1 MTGLH
6 SRAALR
12 TLIERNVFVCWQRVE
27 SVKSVGIYGLQIQIC
42 DEPSMIEK
50 LLINL
55 NRLSI
60 KFRFFRFL
68 PLLLLCIFLFVTY
81 QLWNSALREADEVLQ
96 DDFNAQVQEVKNKIE
111 IRMQNYEHLLRGVQG
126 LFAASAKVERGEFHS
141 YANEIGLDV
150 NYPGMQSLGFT
161 LLIAKQDKLKHI
173 ASIQKKGYRH
183 YSIRPEGH
191 RDIYTSV
198 LYIEPMVGRNLQA
211 LGIDSYADP
220 VRRLPMEQARDTG
233 KSVISGKLKLVQETD
248 EQVQS
253 GFMMWVPIYKNGAAH
268 NTLPE
273 RRANLVG
280 WVTASFRMEDLMA
293 SILIENSNLDLEIY
307 DGLEMRDQTLMHDAD
322 KIRRDQGANKTRFR
336 NISSFNIA
344 GHDWTL
350 LFSSVKTFD
359 VRLSN
364 QKPNLIAGL
373 GVTVSLLLSLLTWI
387 LVRSRIHALLAAE
400 SLRNELSERKK
411 IEAGARLAA
420 TVFDSVDTAVLV
432 TDKDARIIKVNPA
445 FTEITGYTAEEA
457 IGKSPNILSSGSH
470 SKAFFKEMWASLNT
484 TGSWQGEISN
494 RRKNGE
500 YYIEWLSINA
510 VRDTEGNVNNYVSL
524 FTDIS
529 ERKAAEN
536 HLHNLAHY
544 DALTGLPNRILL
556 ADRLQQA
563 IVAARREK
571 SLMALMFI
579 DLDKFKPVN
588 DTHGHNI
595 GDLLLKE
602 VSRRIQECL
611 RESDS
616 AARVGGDEFVVLL
629 PNVEEQADAVAVGE
643 KIRHALNQ
651 PFMISDKH
659 LEISSSIGVVVYPE
673 HGSDEKAL
681 LKHADIA
688 MYYAKEAGRNNVKL
702 YNPLMKTEK

>member
-1 MTGLH
+1 
-6 SRAALR
+6 
-12 TLIERNVFVCWQRVE
+12 
-27 SVKSVGIYGLQIQIC
+27 
-42 DEPSMIEK
+42 MIEK
-50 LLINL
+50 FLITL
-55 NRLSI
+55 NRLSF
-60 KFRFFRFL
+60 KFRFFRYL
-68 PLLLLCIFLFVTY
+68 PLLSLIIFLLVTY
-81 QLWNSALREADEVLQ
+81 QLWNSAQHEADEVLQ
-96 DDFNAQVQEVKNKIE
+96 ADFNAQVQEVKNKIE

-126 LFAASAKVERGEFHS
+126 LFAATTQVDRNDFHA
-141 YANEIGLDV
+141 YANEVALEI
-150 NYPGMQSLGFT
+150 NYPGMQSLGFN

-173 ASIQKKGYRH
+173 ASIRKKGYLQ
-183 YSIRPEGH
+183 YSIRPEGL
-191 RDIYTSV
+191 RDLYTSV
-198 LYIEPMVGRNLQA
+198 LFIEPFIGRNMQVI
-211 LGIDSYADP
+211 GFDNFADP
-220 VRRLPMEQARDTG
+220 ARRKPMEQARDTG
-233 KSVISGKLKLVQETD
+233 KSVISGKLKLIQETD
-248 EQVQS
+248 DQAQS
-253 GFMMWVPIYKNGAAH
+253 GFIMWAPIYKNGVAH
-268 NTLPE
+268 NTLAE
-273 RRANLVG
+273 RQANLLG
-280 WVTASFRMEDLMA
+280 WVTASIRMDDLMA
-293 SILIENSNLDLEIY
+293 SILAGNVNLDLEIY
-307 DGLEMRDQTLMHDAD
+307 DGLEMSDLSLMHDAN
-322 KIRRDQGANKTRFR
+322 KLRRDLSANKTRFQ
-336 NISSFNIA
+336 NKSVFNIM

-350 LFSSVKTFD
+350 LFSSLKNFD

-364 QKPNLIAGL
+364 QKPKLIAGL
-373 GVTVSLLLSLLTWI
+373 GVAVSLLLSLLTWM

-400 SLRNELSERKK
+400 SLRHELSERKK

-420 TVFDSVDTAVLV
+420 TVFDTVDTAVLV
-432 TDKDARIIKVNPA
+432 TDKEARIIKVNPA

-457 IGKSPNILSSGSH
+457 IGNSPNMLSSGSH
-470 SKAFFKEMWASLNT
+470 PKAFFQEMWASLKA

-500 YYIEWLSINA
+500 YFIEWLSINA
-510 VRDTEGNVNNYVSL
+510 VRDTEGNVINYVSL

-529 ERKAAEN
+529 ERKAAED

-556 ADRLQQA
+556 SDRLQQA
-563 IVAARREK
+563 IVASRREK

-588 DTHGHNI
+588 DTHGHHI

-602 VSRRIQECL
+602 VSRRILECL

-651 PFMISDKH
+651 PFMISDKK
-659 LEISSSIGVVVYPE
+659 LEISSCIGVAVYPE

-702 YNPLMKTEK
+702 YHPLMKNEKK